1 MTTIDKLIQS
11 VQKRQRPEDVAALC
25 LDLIGVQLNGRQFRL
40 LEKAAKGSLR
50 AKFGYSS
57 MSQDFARPASM
68 APQLPTA
75 ARMFPDVPAISEA
88 QASDIEAATAYLVR
102 LNGAL
107 SKTFERHDFKADR
120 RSHAQRR
127 EVGLD
132 VSRRQYNKQ
141 FRHIAYMEKKLAKM
155 RREQRKYEFTRISK
169 TKLATQIR
177 ADELRADPDT
187 ACFVAYYAARYNLRS
202 EFTNVSQVRPYDEI
216 AQMLFERCAD
226 NPDATNWWAIA
237 HIYPDAQVLA
247 RLSDSQRGELLGRW
261 TAILDDIADLLRE
274 VWSKTNVNIETMIVQ
289 RGNDSTTW
297 NQTAG
302 AWNRAREA
310 WFALLEALQMDGIL
324 DEMCPGKV
332 PRLMAADVA
341 YWHRIS
347 GGGLHPDTFVW
358 AELPLPW
365 EVLRGEKTCR
375 RADVEAAC
383 ERHGLKPEASGWTAA
398 RPRGAA
404 VAFTPTPELVH
415 GVTVGHPVL
424 AKILRE
430 MGAYSGKKI
439 KNVPA
444 PELN

>member
-1 MTTIDKLIQS
+1 MKTIDKLYQS
-11 VQKRQRPEDVAALC
+11 VQSRQRPEDVAQLC
-25 LDLIGVQLNGRQFRL
+25 LDLLGAKLKGRQYRL
-40 LEKAAKGSLR
+40 LANAAKNSLQ
-50 AKFGYSS
+50 ATFGYSS
-57 MSQDFARPASM
+57 MASDFARPDSIQ
-68 APQLPTA
+68 PQLATA
-75 ARMFPDVPAISEA
+75 TRLFPAVPALSRDEA
-88 QASDIEAATAYLVR
+88 GDIEMATAYLMR

-107 SKTFERHDFKADR
+107 SKTLDRHDFKADR
-120 RSHAQRR
+120 LSHEKRR

-132 VSRRQYNKQ
+132 ISRRQYNKM
-141 FRHIAYMEKKLAKM
+141 FRHIAYMERKLTQM

-169 TKLATQIR
+169 TKLATHISA
-177 ADELRADPDT
+177 ADFGVDENS
-187 ACFVAYYAARYNLRS
+187 ACFIAYYAARCNLRS
-202 EFTNVSQVRPYDEI
+202 EFTNTSQVRPYDEI
-216 AQMLFERCAD
+216 AEMLFERCQESSS
-226 NPDATNWWAIA
+226 TNWWAIA
-237 HIYPDAQVLA
+237 HIYPDAQVLT
-247 RLSDSQRGELLGRW
+247 RLSDAQKGELLGRW

-274 VWSKTNVNIETMIVQ
+274 VWAKTDVNIETMIVR

-310 WFALLEALQMDGIL
+310 WFALLEALQMDGLL

-358 AELPLPW
+358 AELALPW
-365 EVLRGEKTCR
+365 EVLRGEKSCG

-383 ERHGLKPEASGWTAA
+383 ARHGLKPEASGWTAA

-415 GVTVGHPVL
+415 GVTVSHPVL
-424 AKILRE
+424 AKILRD
-430 MGAYSGKKI
+430 MGAYSGKKMESA
-439 KNVPA
+439 PA